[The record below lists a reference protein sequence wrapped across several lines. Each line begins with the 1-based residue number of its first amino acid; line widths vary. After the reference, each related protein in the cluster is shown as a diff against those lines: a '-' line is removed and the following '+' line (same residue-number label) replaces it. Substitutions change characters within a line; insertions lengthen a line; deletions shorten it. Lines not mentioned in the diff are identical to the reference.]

1 MDFSETEQGHLTTV
15 VSEKPDSFLQKN
27 IDK

>member
-15 VSEKPDSFLQKN
+15 VLEKLDSFSQKN